1 MKKVLFFSVSL
12 FIGTGLLV
20 WIIRFVGWEEIESSF
35 KFFSPWAGAAILFLT
50 ILANL
55 TRAWRWKTILRDQG
69 YDIPVFRTLEYYL
82 SGNAIGFFMPMVIFG
97 GEIFRGYDLKEK
109 YAMPWSKSI
118 ASVVID
124 RISEFTIYAVVTILG
139 IAFFIANANIPSYKT
154 GITVFS
160 GFFLII
166 ASIGFF
172 YFKSFKKESIIRFF
186 LKKFNAKN
194 SDGAETAI
202 ETEKE
207 IFRYFKPKKKIMWQ
221 GFGLSFLLE
230 LILLTRTFLL
240 ILFLGKNISIFSA
253 VSVVAFS
260 SLALVLPIPA
270 ALGSHDAVQSF
281 VFTALG
287 LGAGTGAAFVLVIR
301 GAELIAAMIGLFFFF
316 KFGVQFLQS
325 FLLKK
330 IGRLVNHRNY
340 LHNKNKHNGIGS

>member
-1 MKKVLFFSVSL
+1 MKKVLFFFVSL
-12 FIGTGLLV
+12 FIGTSLLV
-20 WIIRFVGWEEIESSF
+20 WIIRSIGWDEIALAFRFFSF
-35 KFFSPWAGAAILFLT
+35 KAGAAILFLT

-55 TRAWRWKTILRDQG
+55 IRSWRWKTILKNQG
-69 YDIPVFRTLEYYL
+69 YNIPILRALEYYL
-82 SGNAIGFFMPMVIFG
+82 SGNAIAFFIPMVIFG

-109 YAMPWSKSI
+109 YSMPWSKSI

-124 RISEFTIYAVVTILG
+124 RISEFTIYAIATIFG
-139 IAFFIANANIPSYKT
+139 IAFFIANANLPSYKI
-154 GITVFS
+154 GVIIFS
-160 GFFLII
+160 GLFLII

-172 YFKSFKKESIIRFF
+172 YFKSFKKESIIHFF
-186 LKKFNAKN
+186 LKKFNARN

-202 ETEKE
+202 EVEKE

-221 GFGLSFLLE
+221 GFGLSLLTE
-230 LILLTRTFLL
+230 LTLLTRTFIL

-287 LGAGTGAAFVLVIR
+287 LGAGTGAAFVMAIR
-301 GAELIAAMIGLFFFF
+301 GAELTAALIGLFFFF
-316 KFGVQFLQS
+316 KFGLEFLRS
-325 FLLKK
+325 SLLKK
-330 IGRLVNHRNY
+330 IGRLINHRN
-340 LHNKNKHNGIGS
+340 K

>member
-12 FIGTGLLV
+12 FIGAGLLV
-20 WIIRFVGWEEIESSF
+20 WIIRSVGWEEIELSF
-35 KFFSPWAGAAILFLT
+35 RFFSLKAGAAILSLT

-55 TRAWRWKTILRDQG
+55 VRSWRWQTILRNQG
-69 YDIPVFRTLEYYL
+69 YNVPILRVLEYYL
-82 SGNAIGFFMPMVIFG
+82 SGNAIGFFIPMVIFG

-109 YAMPWSKSI
+109 YSIPWSKSI

-124 RISEFTIYAVVTILG
+124 RISEFTVYAIATILG
-139 IAFFIANANIPSYKT
+139 IAFFIANASMPSYKL
-154 GITVFS
+154 GIAIFS

-166 ASIGFF
+166 ASICFF

-186 LKKFNAKN
+186 LKKFHAQN

-202 ETEKE
+202 EVEKE
-207 IFRYFKPKKKIMWQ
+207 IFRYFKPRKRIMWQ
-221 GFGLSFLLE
+221 GLGISLLLE
-230 LILLTRTFLL
+230 LTLLARTFLL

-301 GAELIAAMIGLFFFF
+301 AAELIVAVIGLFFFF
-316 KFGVQFLQS
+316 KFGVQVLQS
-325 FLLKK
+325 FLLQK
-330 IGRLVNHRNY
+330 IGKLVNRRN
-340 LHNKNKHNGIGS
+340 HFRK